1 MILEKAREGELSLY
15 MEILEGARAFQREQ
29 GFVQW
34 PDNYPDAE
42 DVLEDIAAQNGFAL
56 KQDDQVAGY
65 LYIGFDGDPAYPEI
79 KGAWRYDE
87 PYAVVHR
94 IAIGTAFR
102 GQNLADQAFRL
113 VEDYCKAHGI
123 YNLRIDMDE
132 QNKRMRHILE
142 KNGFDCC
149 GTVVQGNGDRLA
161 FDKWLG

>member
-42 DVLEDIAAQNGFAL
+42 DVLEDIATQKGFAL

-79 KGAWRYDE
+79 KGAWRYNE
-87 PYAVVHR
+87 PYVVVHR
-94 IAIGTAFR
+94 IAIGAAFR

-113 VEDYCKAHGI
+113 VEDYCKAHGV
-123 YNLRIDMDE
+123 YNLRIDTDK

-142 KNGFDCC
+142 KNGFVCC

>member
-1 MILEKAREGELSLY
+1 MCPPSSAGIGSRFITAR
-15 MEILEGARAFQREQ
+15 I
-29 GFVQW
+29 
-34 PDNYPDAE
+34 
-42 DVLEDIAAQNGFAL
+42 I
-56 KQDDQVAGY
+56 
-65 LYIGFDGDPAYPEI
+65 EI

-113 VEDYCKAHGI
+113 VEDYCKAHGV
-123 YNLRIDMDE
+123 YNLRIDTDE

-142 KNGFDCC
+142 KNGFVCC
-149 GTVVQGNGDRLA
+149 GTVVQGGGDRLA